1 MTKLCTVTLHLL
13 GSFAIEAD
21 VGRAIPISV
30 RGKKPQALLAYLAMR
45 PDFQAK
51 REELATL
58 FWGDNPDML
67 ARHSLRQCL
76 NSVRGDLC
84 AASEILLVDREVI
97 GLRASLLRVDARTFV
112 SLAAS
117 GREQDLVQA
126 AALWR
131 GPFLADLAL
140 DTEEFDMW
148 RGREADQLAGTAAA
162 VFDALCRNAEASGD
176 GKAAIAA
183 AERAVGLEPTQE
195 DRQRR
200 ALTLLARYRG
210 RDAALTRAKSLIDLL
225 RSELDVA
232 PEPAT
237 RSLIEEIKRGGFERA
252 QPRETPAPAVQ
263 DVVQPAIALISA
275 LEPPSI
281 VPAPSV
287 PEPAPEPTPSSEPLA
302 AAPAPMP
309 AVDRPPPP
317 PFWRGLQPAGRWAG
331 LGVLAI
337 AVTAVLTFAY
347 GPKSLQQ
354 VGVAQLNQGVVVLP
368 FAFDNPARS
377 DDGTFARALTHSM
390 IGYLS
395 RFAGLRVI
403 SEPTSEFYRD
413 RPFDPSLIAELGVR
427 YAVLGHVSGQDNGR
441 HIDVEL
447 VDTASRT
454 NVWSDNLQRGQ
465 DDTALTADDAARGIA
480 RMVAIEIG
488 RLATLQTRDKPRA
501 ELTTRELVARGYWAL
516 QRGNTGENLTAA
528 LSWFNEALQRE
539 PHNQAALLAIARVQV
554 SGTMNF
560 VDLDPPPDFAATER
574 VLNEALRK
582 YPNSIS
588 ALYSLALLQKH
599 RRDYEASLRLLQR
612 CLEINPSFLS
622 AQGQMGDVLTRLG
635 QPEKGLELIQQTI
648 RAVTPNDPSLG
659 YWYLFA
665 AEAELELGHDQDAL
679 ASALRADTF
688 MPGSPLVEVWLAS
701 IYATVGDKP
710 NAAKYVAALT
720 KAAPERMRAFLERR
734 PGDPDPNSHAL
745 KIFKGLRL
753 ALSE

>member
-1 MTKLCTVTLHLL
+1 MTKLGTVTLHLL

-21 VGRAIPISV
+21 VGRVIPISV

-97 GLRASLLRVDARTFV
+97 GLRASLLRVDARAFM

-117 GREQDLVQA
+117 GREPDLVEA
-126 AALWR
+126 ATLWR
-131 GPFLADLAL
+131 GSFLADLAL

-148 RGREADQLAGTAAA
+148 RGREADRLAGTAAG
-162 VFDALCRNAEASGD
+162 VFDALCRSAEASGD
-176 GKAAIAA
+176 GEAAIVA
-183 AERAVGLEPTQE
+183 AERAVGLDPTEE

-200 ALTLLARYRG
+200 ALVLLARYRG
-210 RDAALTRAKSLIDLL
+210 RDVALTRAKSLIDLL
-225 RSELDVA
+225 RNELDVA

-237 RSLIEEIKRGGFERA
+237 RSLIEEIKRGAFERV
-252 QPRETPAPAVQ
+252 QPREAPVPAVQ
-263 DVVQPAIALISA
+263 NVVQPAIASINA
-275 LEPPSI
+275 LESAPI
-281 VPAPSV
+281 VPAPSE
-287 PEPAPEPTPSSEPLA
+287 PEPALSSEPVA
-302 AAPAPMP
+302 AAAALPAG
-309 AVDRPPPP
+309 DRPPPP
-317 PFWRGLQPAGRWAG
+317 PLWRRLQPAGVWPA

-337 AVTAVLTFAY
+337 AVVGALTFAY
-347 GPKSLQQ
+347 GPKSPGL
-354 VGVAQLNQGVVVLP
+354 ARLARLNQGVVVLP
-368 FAFDNPARS
+368 FAVDTPRRS
-377 DDGTFARALTHSM
+377 EDATFARALTHGM

-427 YAVLGHVSGQDNGR
+427 YAVVGHVSGPDNGR
-441 HIDVEL
+441 RIDVEL
-447 VDTASRT
+447 MDTASRT

-465 DDTALTADDAARGIA
+465 DDTALTADDAARGMA
-480 RMVAIEIG
+480 RMVSIEINN
-488 RLATLQTRDKPRA
+488 LATLRTRDKPRA
-501 ELTTRELVARGYWAL
+501 QLTTRELVARGYWAL
-516 QRGNTGENLTAA
+516 QRGNTQENLAAA

-539 PHNQAALLAIARVQV
+539 PHNQAALLAVARVEV

-560 VDLDPPPDFAATER
+560 IDFGPPPDLAATER

-635 QPEKGLELIQQTI
+635 QPEKGLEQILQTI
-648 RAVTPNDPSLG
+648 HAATPNDPALG

-665 AEAELELGHDQDAL
+665 AEAELELGHDQEAL
-679 ASALRADTF
+679 AWALRADTF
-688 MPGSPLVEVWLAS
+688 MPGAPLVEAWLAS

-710 NAAKYVAALT
+710 NAAKYAAVLT
-720 KAAPERMRAFLERR
+720 KTAPGRMRAFLERR
-734 PGDPDPNSHAL
+734 PSDPDPNSLHGL

>member
-1 MTKLCTVTLHLL
+1 MTKLGAVSLHLL

-21 VGRAIPISV
+21 VGRVIPISV

-97 GLRASLLRVDARTFV
+97 GLRASLLRVDARAFM

-117 GREQDLVQA
+117 GREPDLVEA
-126 AALWR
+126 ATLWR
-131 GPFLADLAL
+131 GSFLADLAL

-148 RGREADQLAGTAAA
+148 RGREADRLAGTAAG
-162 VFDALCRNAEASGD
+162 VFDALCRSAEASGD
-176 GKAAIAA
+176 GEAAIVA
-183 AERAVGLEPTQE
+183 AERAVGLDPTQE

-200 ALTLLARYRG
+200 ALVLLARYRG
-210 RDAALTRAKSLIDLL
+210 RDVALTRAKSLIDLL
-225 RSELDVA
+225 RNELDVA

-237 RSLIEEIKRGGFERA
+237 RSLIEEIKRGAFERV
-252 QPRETPAPAVQ
+252 QPREAPVPAVQ
-263 DVVQPAIALISA
+263 NVVQPAIASINA
-275 LEPPSI
+275 LESAPI
-281 VPAPSV
+281 VPAPSE
-287 PEPAPEPTPSSEPLA
+287 PEPALSSEPVA
-302 AAPAPMP
+302 AAAALPAG
-309 AVDRPPPP
+309 DRPPPP
-317 PFWRGLQPAGRWAG
+317 PLWRRLQPAGVWPA

-337 AVTAVLTFAY
+337 AVVGALTFAY
-347 GPKSLQQ
+347 GPKSPGL
-354 VGVAQLNQGVVVLP
+354 ARLARLNQGVVVLP
-368 FAFDNPARS
+368 FAVDTPGRS
-377 DDGTFARALTHSM
+377 EDATFARALTHGM

-427 YAVLGHVSGQDNGR
+427 YAVVGHVSGPDNGR
-441 HIDVEL
+441 RIDVEL
-447 VDTASRT
+447 MDTASRT
-454 NVWSDNLQRGQ
+454 NVWSDNLQRRQ
-465 DDTALTADDAARGIA
+465 DDTALTADDAARGMA
-480 RMVAIEIG
+480 RIVSIEINN
-488 RLATLQTRDKPRA
+488 LATLRTRDKPRA
-501 ELTTRELVARGYWAL
+501 QLTTRELVARGYWAL
-516 QRGNTGENLTAA
+516 QRGNTQENLAAA

-539 PHNQAALLAIARVQV
+539 PHNQAALLAVARVEV

-560 VDLDPPPDFAATER
+560 IDFGPPPDLAATER

-635 QPEKGLELIQQTI
+635 QPEKGLEQILQTI
-648 RAVTPNDPSLG
+648 RAATPNDPALG

-665 AEAELELGHDQDAL
+665 AEAELELGHDQEAL
-679 ASALRADTF
+679 AWALRADTF
-688 MPGSPLVEVWLAS
+688 MPGAPLVEAWLAS

-710 NAAKYVAALT
+710 NAAKYAAVLT
-720 KAAPERMRAFLERR
+720 KTAPGRMRAFLERR
-734 PGDPDPNSHAL
+734 PSDPDPNSLHGL

>member
-1 MTKLCTVTLHLL
+1 MTKLCTVSLHLL

-21 VGRAIPISV
+21 VGRAIPISA
-30 RGKKPQALLAYLAMR
+30 RGKKPQALLAYLAMQ

-58 FWGDNPDML
+58 FWGDNSDML

-117 GREQDLVQA
+117 GRERDLVQA

-131 GPFLADLAL
+131 GSFLAGLAL
-140 DTEEFDMW
+140 DIEEFDMW
-148 RGREADQLAGTAAA
+148 RGREADRLAGTAAG

-176 GKAAIAA
+176 GEAAIVA
-183 AERAVGLEPTQE
+183 AERAVGLDPTRE

-200 ALTLLARYRG
+200 ALALLARHRG
-210 RDAALTRAKSLIDLL
+210 RDLALTRAKSLVDLL
-225 RSELDVA
+225 RNELDVA

-237 RSLIEEIKRGGFERA
+237 RSLIEEIKRGAFERA
-252 QPRETPAPAVQ
+252 QSREAPAPAVQ
-263 DVVQPAIALISA
+263 NVVQPAIPPIGAI
-275 LEPPSI
+275 EPPI
-281 VPAPSV
+281 VPAPSEQ
-287 PEPAPEPTPSSEPLA
+287 EPAPSLEPLPAA
-302 AAPAPMP
+302 AAPVP
-309 AVDRPPPP
+309 AGDRSSPP
-317 PFWRGLQPAGRWAG
+317 PFWRKLQPAGLWAG

-337 AVTAVLTFAY
+337 AVTAALTFAY
-347 GPKSLQQ
+347 GPKSPRLA
-354 VGVAQLNQGVVVLP
+354 GIAQLNQGVVVLP
-368 FAFDNPARS
+368 FAFDNPERS
-377 DDGTFARALTHSM
+377 EDATFARALTHGM

-427 YAVLGHVSGQDNGR
+427 YAVVGHVSGPDNGR
-441 HIDVEL
+441 RIDVEL
-447 VDTASRT
+447 MDTASRT

-465 DDTALTADDAARGIA
+465 DDTAPTADDAARGMA
-480 RMVAIEIG
+480 RMVAIEIN
-488 RLATLQTRDKPRA
+488 RLATLRMRDKPRA

-516 QRGNTGENLTAA
+516 QRGNTQETLAAA

-539 PHNQAALLAIARVQV
+539 PHNQAALLAVARVQV

-560 VDLDPPPDFAATER
+560 IDFGPPPDLAATER

-599 RRDYEASLRLLQR
+599 RRDFEASLRLLQR

-635 QPEKGLELIQQTI
+635 QPEKGLEQILQAIH
-648 RAVTPNDPSLG
+648 AATPNDPALG

-665 AEAELELGHDQDAL
+665 AEAELELGHDQEAL
-679 ASALRADTF
+679 AWALRADTF
-688 MPGSPLVEVWLAS
+688 MPGAPLVEAWLAS
-701 IYATVGDKP
+701 IYATVGDKR
-710 NAAKYVAALT
+710 NAAKYAAVLT
-720 KAAPERMRAFLERR
+720 KTAPGRMRAFLERQ
-734 PGDPDPNSHAL
+734 PGDPDPNSLHGL
-745 KIFKGLRL
+745 KIFRGLRL

>member
-97 GLRASLLRVDARTFV
+97 GLRAPLLRVDARAFT
-112 SLAAS
+112 SLAVA
-117 GREQDLVQA
+117 GRTEDLVEA

-131 GPFLADLAL
+131 GSFLADLAL
-140 DTEEFDMW
+140 DVEEFDLW
-148 RGREADQLAGTAAA
+148 RGREADRLAGTAAG

-176 GKAAIAA
+176 GEAAIAA
-183 AERAVGLEPTQE
+183 AERAVGLDPTRE

-200 ALTLLARYRG
+200 ALALLARYRG
-210 RDAALTRAKSLIDLL
+210 RDVALTRAKSLVDLL
-225 RSELDVA
+225 RNELDVA

-237 RSLIEEIKRGGFERA
+237 RSLIEEIKRGAFARTP
-252 QPRETPAPAVQ
+252 PREAPAPAVQ
-263 DVVQPAIALISA
+263 NVVQPAAASVGA
-275 LEPPSI
+275 PEPPPI
-281 VPAPSV
+281 VPAPSE
-287 PEPAPEPTPSSEPLA
+287 PEPAPESAPSPEPLA
-302 AAPAPMP
+302 AAAVPVPAG
-309 AVDRPPPP
+309 DHPPPP
-317 PFWRGLQPAGRWAG
+317 PFWRRLHPAGLWAG

-337 AVTAVLTFAY
+337 AVVGALTFAY
-347 GPKSLQQ
+347 GPQSPRLA
-354 VGVAQLNQGVVVLP
+354 GAPRLNQGVVVLP
-368 FAFDNPARS
+368 FAFDNQARS
-377 DDGTFARALTHSM
+377 EDATFARALTHGM

-413 RPFDPSLIAELGVR
+413 RPFDPSLIAQLGVR
-427 YAVLGHVSGQDNGR
+427 YAVVGHVSSQDNGR
-441 HIDVEL
+441 RIDVEL
-447 VDTASRT
+447 IDTASRT

-465 DDTALTADDAARGIA
+465 DDTTPSADDAARGMA
-480 RMVAIEIG
+480 RMVAIEINN
-488 RLATLQTRDKPRA
+488 LTTLRTRDKPRA
-501 ELTTRELVARGYWAL
+501 QLTTRELVARGYWAL
-516 QRGNTGENLTAA
+516 QRGNTRENLTAA

-539 PHNQAALLAIARVQV
+539 PHNQAALLAVARVQV

-560 VDLDPPPDFAATER
+560 IDLDPSPDFAATER

-582 YPNSIS
+582 YPNSIT
-588 ALYSLALLQKH
+588 ALYSMALLQKH

-635 QPEKGLELIQQTI
+635 QPEKGLEQILQTI
-648 RAVTPNDPSLG
+648 HAATPNDPALG

-665 AEAELELGHDQDAL
+665 AEAELELGHDQEAL
-679 ASALRADTF
+679 TWALRADTF

-701 IYATVGDKP
+701 IYATVGDKA

-734 PGDPDPNSHAL
+734 PGDPDPNWRGL

>member
-13 GSFAIEAD
+13 GSFAIEVD
-21 VGRAIPISV
+21 VGRVIPISV

-97 GLRASLLRVDARTFV
+97 GLRASLLRVDALAFT
-112 SLAAS
+112 SLAAA
-117 GREQDLVQA
+117 GRAEDLVEA

-131 GPFLADLAL
+131 GSFLADLVL

-148 RGREADQLAGTAAA
+148 RGREADRLAGTAAG
-162 VFDALCRNAEASGD
+162 VFDTLCRNAEASGD
-176 GKAAIAA
+176 GEAAIAA
-183 AERAVGLEPTQE
+183 AERAIGLDPTRE

-200 ALTLLARYRG
+200 ALALLARYRG
-210 RDAALTRAKSLIDLL
+210 RDVALTRAKSLVDLL
-225 RSELDVA
+225 RNELDVA

-237 RSLIEEIKRGGFERA
+237 RSLIEEVKRGAFARTP
-252 QPRETPAPAVQ
+252 PREAPAPAVQ
-263 DVVQPAIALISA
+263 NVVRPATGSISA
-275 LEPPSI
+275 LESPP
-281 VPAPSV
+281 VVHAPSD
-287 PEPAPEPTPSSEPLA
+287 PESAPESAPSPEPLA
-302 AAPAPMP
+302 AAAVPAP
-309 AVDRPPPP
+309 AGDRPPPP
-317 PFWRGLQPAGRWAG
+317 PFWRRLHPAGIWAG
-331 LGVLAI
+331 MGVLAI
-337 AVTAVLTFAY
+337 AIVGALTFAY
-347 GPKSLQQ
+347 GSKSPRLA
-354 VGVAQLNQGVVVLP
+354 GAPQLNQGVVVLP
-368 FAFDNPARS
+368 FGFDNPARS
-377 DDGTFARALTHSM
+377 EDATFARALTHGM

-413 RPFDPSLIAELGVR
+413 RPFEPSLIAELGVR
-427 YAVLGHVSGQDNGR
+427 YAVVGHVSGQDNGR
-441 HIDVEL
+441 RIDIEL
-447 VDTASRT
+447 MDTASRT
-454 NVWSDNLQRGQ
+454 NVWSDNLQRVP
-465 DDTALTADDAARGIA
+465 DDTAPSADDAARGMA
-480 RMVAIEIG
+480 RMVSIEIN
-488 RLATLQTRDKPRA
+488 RLATLRTRDKVRA

-516 QRGNTGENLTAA
+516 QRGNTQENLAAA

-539 PHNQAALLAIARVQV
+539 PHNEAALLAVARVQV

-560 VDLDPPPDFAATER
+560 IDFGPPPDLAATER

-588 ALYSLALLQKH
+588 ALYSLALLHKH

-635 QPEKGLELIQQTI
+635 QPERGLEQILQTI
-648 RAVTPNDPSLG
+648 HAATPNDPGLG

-665 AEAELELGHDQDAL
+665 AEAELELGHDQEAL
-679 ASALRADTF
+679 AWALRADTF

-720 KAAPERMRAFLERR
+720 KAAPERMRAFLERQ
-734 PGDPDPNSHAL
+734 PGVPDPNWHGL

-753 ALSE
+753 ALSQ

>member
-1 MTKLCTVTLHLL
+1 MTKLCSVTLHLL

-45 PDFQAK
+45 PDYQAR

-84 AASEILLVDREVI
+84 AASEILVVERDVI
-97 GLRASLLRVDARTFV
+97 GLRAPLLRVDARAFI
-112 SLAAS
+112 SLATSTRAEELA
-117 GREQDLVQA
+117 RA

-140 DTEEFDMW
+140 DAEEFDAW
-148 RGREADQLAGTAAA
+148 RGREADRLAAA
-162 VFDALCRNAEASGD
+162 AAGVFDSLCRNAEASGD
-176 GKAAIAA
+176 GEAAVAA
-183 AERAVGLEPTQE
+183 AERLVALDPLRE

-200 ALTLLARYRG
+200 ALQLLAHYKG
-210 RDAALTRAKSLIDLL
+210 RDLALSRAKSLTSLL
-225 RSELDVA
+225 RDELDVA

-237 RSLIEEIKRGGFERA
+237 RSLIEEIKRGEFERA
-252 QPRETPAPAVQ
+252 EPGEAQAPAVRNG
-263 DVVQPAIALISA
+263 VQPAM
-275 LEPPSI
+275 PSI
-281 VPAPSV
+281 GTPQPPPLVPALPNLL
-287 PEPAPEPTPSSEPLA
+287 PATGLERLSDAVALA
-302 AAPAPMP
+302 RG
-309 AVDRPPPP
+309 RPPPR
-317 PFWRGLQPAGRWAG
+317 PFWRNVQPGGLWAS
-331 LGVLAI
+331 LGILAI
-337 AVTAVLTFAY
+337 VVVGALTFAF
-347 GPKSLQQ
+347 GSKSTRLAT
-354 VGVAQLNQGVVVLP
+354 VAQANQGVVVLP
-368 FAFDNPARS
+368 FAFDNPERS
-377 DDGTFARALTHSM
+377 EDAAFASALTHGL

-427 YAVLGHVSGQDNGR
+427 YAVVGHVVNRDNGHR
-441 HIDVEL
+441 IDVEL
-447 VDTASRT
+447 MDIASRA
-454 NVWSDNLQRGQ
+454 NVWSDNLPRERENS
-465 DDTALTADDAARGIA
+465 APTADDAARGLA
-480 RMVAIEIG
+480 RMVAIEIID
-488 RLATLQTRDKPRA
+488 LTTLRTRDKPRA

-516 QRGNTGENLTAA
+516 QRGNTRENLSAA
-528 LSWFNEALQRE
+528 LSWFNEALRRE
-539 PHNQAALLAIARVQV
+539 PHNQAALLAVARVQV

-560 VDLDPPPDFAATER
+560 IDLGPPPDPAATER
-574 VLNEALRK
+574 VLNDALRE

-588 ALYSLALLQKH
+588 ALYSLAMLQKH
-599 RRDYEASLRLLQR
+599 RRDFEASMRLLQR
-612 CLEINPSFLS
+612 CLEINPSFLP

-635 QPEKGLELIQQTI
+635 QPEKGLELILQTI
-648 RAVTPNDPSLG
+648 RAATPNDPSLG

-679 ASALRADTF
+679 AWALRADTF

-710 NAAKYVAALT
+710 SAAKYAAALT
-720 KAAPERMRAFLERR
+720 KAAPERIRAFLERR
-734 PGDPDPNSHAL
+734 PGDPDPNWHSL
-745 KIFKGLRL
+745 KLFKGLRL
-753 ALSE
+753 ALSGSLG

>member
-1 MTKLCTVTLHLL
+1 MTKLGTVTLHLL

-30 RGKKPQALLAYLAMR
+30 RGKKPQGLLAYLAMR

-97 GLRASLLRVDARTFV
+97 GLRASLLRVDARAFM
-112 SLAAS
+112 SLAAA
-117 GREQDLVQA
+117 GRAEDLAEA

-140 DTEEFDMW
+140 DADEFDTW
-148 RGREADQLAGTAAA
+148 RGREADRLAGTAAG

-183 AERAVGLEPTQE
+183 AERAVVLDPTRE

-200 ALTLLARYRG
+200 ALVLLARYRG
-210 RDAALTRAKSLIDLL
+210 RDVALTRAKSLIDLL
-225 RSELDVA
+225 RNELDVA

-237 RSLIEEIKRGGFERA
+237 RSLIEEIKRGAFEPA
-252 QPRETPAPAVQ
+252 QPRKVQAPAVQ
-263 DVVQPAIALISA
+263 NIVGPPTASIIALQ
-275 LEPPSI
+275 PPPI
-281 VPAPSV
+281 VPAQSEPEQAPS
-287 PEPAPEPTPSSEPLA
+287 PEPLA
-302 AAPAPMP
+302 ALPAPVS
-309 AVDRPPPP
+309 AGDRPTPP
-317 PFWRGLQPAGRWAG
+317 PFWQRLQPAGVWAG

-337 AVTAVLTFAY
+337 AVVGALTFAY
-347 GPKSLQQ
+347 GSKSPRL
-354 VGVAQLNQGVVVLP
+354 VGASQLNQGVVVLP
-368 FAFDNPARS
+368 FAFDNPERS
-377 DDGTFARALTHSM
+377 EDATFARALTHGM

-403 SEPTSEFYRD
+403 SEPMSEFYRD

-427 YAVLGHVSGQDNGR
+427 YAVVGHVSGQGNGR
-441 HIDVEL
+441 RIDVEL
-447 VDTASRT
+447 MDTASRT
-454 NVWSDNLQRGQ
+454 NVWSDNLQRER
-465 DDTALTADDAARGIA
+465 DDAALSADDAARGMA
-480 RMVAIEIG
+480 RMVAIEINN
-488 RLATLQTRDKPRA
+488 LATLRTRDKPRA
-501 ELTTRELVARGYWAL
+501 QLTTRELIARGYWAL
-516 QRGNTGENLTAA
+516 QRGNTKENLTTA

-539 PHNQAALLAIARVQV
+539 PHNQAALLGVARVQV

-560 VDLDPPPDFAATER
+560 IDLGPPPDLAATER
-574 VLNEALRK
+574 VLNEVLRK

-588 ALYSLALLQKH
+588 ALYGLAMLQKH
-599 RRDYEASLRLLQR
+599 RRDYEASVRLLQR
-612 CLEINPSFLS
+612 SLELNPSFLP

-635 QPEKGLELIQQTI
+635 QPEKGLKLILQTI
-648 RAVTPNDPSLG
+648 RAATPNDPSLG

-665 AEAELELGHDQDAL
+665 AEAELELGHDQEAL
-679 ASALRADTF
+679 AWALRADTF
-688 MPGSPLVEVWLAS
+688 MPGAPLVEAWLAS

-710 NAAKYVAALT
+710 NAAKYAAVLT
-720 KAAPERMRAFLERR
+720 KTAPERMRAFLERR
-734 PGDPDPNSHAL
+734 AGDPDPNSQHGL

>member
-1 MTKLCTVTLHLL
+1 MTKLCSVTLHLL

-21 VGRAIPISV
+21 VGRTIPISV
-30 RGKKPQALLAYLAMR
+30 RGKKPQALLAYLAVR
-45 PDFQAK
+45 PDYQAR

-84 AASEILLVDREVI
+84 AASEILVVDREVI
-97 GLRASLLRVDARTFV
+97 GLRAPLLRVDARAFM

-117 GREQDLVQA
+117 ARAEDLTQA

-131 GPFLADLAL
+131 GSFLADLTL
-140 DTEEFDMW
+140 DAEEFDAW
-148 RGREADQLAGTAAA
+148 RAREADRFAAA
-162 VFDALCRNAEASGD
+162 AAGVFDGLCRNAETGGD
-176 GKAAIAA
+176 GEAAVAT
-183 AERAVGLEPTQE
+183 AERAVALDPTRE

-200 ALTLLARYRG
+200 ALQLLARYRG

-225 RSELDVA
+225 RNELDVA

-237 RSLIEEIKRGGFERA
+237 RSLIEEIKRGAFEPAEPRQA
-252 QPRETPAPAVQ
+252 QALAVHSVVHSATGAGGTQPPPIAPA
-263 DVVQPAIALISA
+263 L
-275 LEPPSI
+275 LE
-281 VPAPSV
+281 
-287 PEPAPEPTPSSEPLA
+287 PEPAANPALLA
-302 AAPAPMP
+302 AVAPPAGDHPAPQ
-309 AVDRPPPP
+309 
-317 PFWRGLQPAGRWAG
+317 PFWRTVRPAALWAS

-337 AVTAVLTFAY
+337 VVVGALTFAY
-347 GPKSLQQ
+347 GSKSTRLAAVPQW
-354 VGVAQLNQGVVVLP
+354 NQGVVVLP
-368 FAFDNPARS
+368 FAFDNPERS
-377 DDGTFARALTHSM
+377 EDAAFARALTHGM

-427 YAVLGHVSGQDNGR
+427 YAVVGHVSSQDNGHR
-441 HIDVEL
+441 IDVEL
-447 VDTASRT
+447 MDVASRS
-454 NVWSDNLQRGQ
+454 NVWSDNLQRDQGDMGQ
-465 DDTALTADDAARGIA
+465 IADDTARGMA
-480 RMVAIEIG
+480 RMVEIKIQD
-488 RLATLQTRDKPRA
+488 LAALQTRDKPRA

-516 QRGNTGENLTAA
+516 QRGSTQESLTAA

-539 PHNQAALLAIARVQV
+539 PHNVAALLAVARVHV

-560 VDLDPPPDFAATER
+560 VDFDPPPDLAATER
-574 VLNEALRK
+574 VLNEALRQ
-582 YPNSIS
+582 YPNSVS

-599 RRDYEASLRLLQR
+599 RRDFEASMRLLQR

-635 QPEKGLELIQQTI
+635 QPEKGLELILQTI
-648 RAVTPNDPSLG
+648 RAATPNDPTLG

-679 ASALRADTF
+679 AWALRADTF

-720 KAAPERMRAFLERR
+720 KAAPERIRAFLERR
-734 PGDPDPNSHAL
+734 PGDPDPNGRNGL

>member
-1 MTKLCTVTLHLL
+1 MTKLCGLTLHLL

-84 AASEILLVDREVI
+84 AASEILLVDREAI
-97 GLRASLLRVDARTFV
+97 GLRASLLRVDARTFT

-117 GREQDLVQA
+117 GREQDLVSA

-131 GPFLADLAL
+131 GSFLADLAL
-140 DTEEFDMW
+140 DAEEFDMW
-148 RGREADQLAGTAAA
+148 RGREADRLAGTAAG
-162 VFDALCRNAEASGD
+162 VFDTLCRNAEASGD
-176 GKAAIAA
+176 GEAAIAA
-183 AERAVGLEPTQE
+183 AERAVGLDPTRE

-200 ALTLLARYRG
+200 ALALLARYRG
-210 RDAALTRAKSLIDLL
+210 RDVALTRAKSLIDLL
-225 RSELDVA
+225 RNELDVA

-237 RSLIEEIKRGGFERA
+237 RSLIEEIKRGAFARA
-252 QPRETPAPAVQ
+252 LLREAQAPAVQ
-263 DVVQPAIALISA
+263 HVVQPATASISA
-275 LEPPSI
+275 LEPPPIRS
-281 VPAPSV
+281 APSQ
-287 PEPAPEPTPSSEPLA
+287 PEPARSVEPVA
-302 AAPAPMP
+302 AAAAVVPAG
-309 AVDRPPPP
+309 DRPSPP
-317 PFWRGLQPAGRWAG
+317 PFWRRQQPTGLWAG

-337 AVTAVLTFAY
+337 ALTAALTFAY
-347 GPKSLQQ
+347 GPKSVRQ

-368 FAFDNPARS
+368 FAFDNPGRTEDA
-377 DDGTFARALTHSM
+377 TFARALTHGM

-427 YAVLGHVSGQDNGR
+427 YAVVGHVSSPNNGGR
-441 HIDVEL
+441 IDVEL
-447 VDTASRT
+447 MDTASRT
-454 NVWSDNLQRGQ
+454 NVWSDNLQRGP
-465 DDTALTADDAARGIA
+465 DDTAPTADDAARGMA
-480 RMVAIEIG
+480 RMVSIEIN
-488 RLATLQTRDKPRA
+488 RLATLRMRDKPRA
-501 ELTTRELVARGYWAL
+501 ELTTGELVARGYWAL
-516 QRGNTGENLTAA
+516 QRGNTRENLTAA

-539 PHNQAALLAIARVQV
+539 PHNQAALLAVARVQV

-560 VDLDPPPDFAATER
+560 IDLGPPPDFTATER

-599 RRDYEASLRLLQR
+599 RRDFEASLRLLQR

-635 QPEKGLELIQQTI
+635 QPEKGLEQILQAIH
-648 RAVTPNDPSLG
+648 AATPNDPALG

-665 AEAELELGHDQDAL
+665 AEAELELGHDQEAL
-679 ASALRADTF
+679 AWALRADTF
-688 MPGSPLVEVWLAS
+688 MPGAPLVEAWLAS
-701 IYATVGDKP
+701 IYATVGDKR
-710 NAAKYVAALT
+710 NAAKYAAVLT
-720 KAAPERMRAFLERR
+720 KTAPGRMRAFLERR
-734 PGDPDPNSHAL
+734 PGDPDPNSLHGL

>member
-1 MTKLCTVTLHLL
+1 MTKLCTVTLNLL

-97 GLRASLLRVDARTFV
+97 GLRASLLRVDARAFT
-112 SLAAS
+112 SLAAA
-117 GREQDLVQA
+117 GRVEDLTEA

-140 DTEEFDMW
+140 DAEEFDMW
-148 RGREADQLAGTAAA
+148 RGREADRLAGTAAGI
-162 VFDALCRNAEASGD
+162 FDALCRNAETSGN
-176 GKAAIAA
+176 GEAAIAA
-183 AERAVGLEPTQE
+183 AERAVGLDPTRE

-200 ALTLLARYRG
+200 ALVLLACYRG
-210 RDAALTRAKSLIDLL
+210 RDVALTRAKALIDLL
-225 RSELDVA
+225 RNELDVA

-237 RSLIEEIKRGGFERA
+237 RSLIEEIKRGAFERA
-252 QPRETPAPAVQ
+252 QPREAQAPAVQ
-263 DVVQPAIALISA
+263 NVVQPPTVSISA
-275 LEPPSI
+275 PEPPPI
-281 VPAPSV
+281 VPAPCE
-287 PEPAPEPTPSSEPLA
+287 PEPAPSPEPPHALA
-302 AAPAPMP
+302 GNRPAPP
-309 AVDRPPPP
+309 L
-317 PFWRGLQPAGRWAG
+317 FWRRPQPAGVWAG

-337 AVTAVLTFAY
+337 AVVGALTFAY
-347 GPKSLQQ
+347 GSKPRL

-368 FAFDNPARS
+368 FAFDNPERS
-377 DDGTFARALTHSM
+377 EDATFARALTHGM

-427 YAVLGHVSGQDNGR
+427 YAVVGHVSGQDNGHR
-441 HIDVEL
+441 IDVEL
-447 VDTASRT
+447 MDAASRA

-465 DDTALTADDAARGIA
+465 DDTALSADDAARGMA
-480 RMVAIEIG
+480 RMVAIEIN
-488 RLATLQTRDKPRA
+488 TLTTLRTRDTPRA
-501 ELTTRELVARGYWAL
+501 QLTTRELVARGYWAL
-516 QRGNTGENLTAA
+516 QRGNTKENLSAA

-539 PHNQAALLAIARVQV
+539 PHNQAALLAVARVQV

-560 VDLDPPPDFAATER
+560 IDFGPPPDLAATER

-588 ALYSLALLQKH
+588 ALYSLAMVQKH
-599 RRDYEASLRLLQR
+599 RRDYEASVRLLQR
-612 CLEINPSFLS
+612 CLELNPSFLP

-648 RAVTPNDPSLG
+648 RAATPNDPSLG

-665 AEAELELGHDQDAL
+665 AEAELELGHDQEAL
-679 ASALRADTF
+679 AWALRADTF
-688 MPGSPLVEVWLAS
+688 MPSAPLVEAWLAS

-710 NAAKYVAALT
+710 NAAKYAAELT
-720 KAAPERMRAFLERR
+720 KTAPERMRAFLERR
-734 PGDPDPNSHAL
+734 PGDPDPNSRHGL